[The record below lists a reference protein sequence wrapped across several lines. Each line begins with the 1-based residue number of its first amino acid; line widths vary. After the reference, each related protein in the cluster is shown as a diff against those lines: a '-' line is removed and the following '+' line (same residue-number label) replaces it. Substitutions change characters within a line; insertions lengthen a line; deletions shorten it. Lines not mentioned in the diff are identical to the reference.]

1 MPKASLYFCDNCHT
15 EDEAGQNKIFYVD
28 LSCLRQLK
36 KFKAKVLDSMSLHS
50 TLGQN
55 LHFGKANWKFY
66 YLKPSKPDTL
76 CNLWNFNFCFVQFE
90 KEWQYWLKLCSKNT
104 SMEGGIVYLY
114 LCCSFQIFAQS
125 QSLGQLLLTR
135 DPLVEYD
142 IRGRV
147 CSILQGRPT
156 DQQQKQRSR
165 RHRTGCGN
173 ILLRWQSIE
182 RI

>member
-1 MPKASLYFCDNCHT
+1 MW
-15 EDEAGQNKIFYVD
+15 FY
-28 LSCLRQLK
+28 RE
-36 KFKAKVLDSMSLHS
+36 
-50 TLGQN
+50 N
-55 LHFGKANWKFY
+55 LIAVTG
-66 YLKPSKPDTL
+66 
-76 CNLWNFNFCFVQFE
+76 NFNFCFVQFE

-173 ILLRWQSIE
+173 ILHRWQSIA
-182 RI
+182 RIWRYNSFFSRLSSIPISYGGQEEFLFCDRIFMCWHGVFFY